1 MQKCRL
7 VLADDHV
14 LFLQGLRK
22 ILEETDSVSVVGEA
36 RDGQQVLPVVRKHR
50 PDMVLLDISMPNIR
64 GLEAISR
71 IKDIDPEIKVLMLTM
86 HNKIEYLQRAVAA
99 GADGYLLKED
109 ADIDLLTA
117 IQTVVR
123 GKSYVSPTLAPLITE
138 SYFEAAQQDD
148 SKSHSALTNRERE
161 VLQLIAEGQ
170 KNREIAEC
178 LCISPRTVENHRA
191 NMMKKLGVKNSFELL
206 RCAIKKQIISVDDES
221 DS

>member
-1 MQKCRL
+1 MEVCRL

-22 ILEETDSVSVVGEA
+22 ILEETDAVSVVGEA
-36 RDGQQVLPVVRKHR
+36 RDGQQVLSVVRKHR

-71 IKDIDPEIKVLMLTM
+71 IKDIDTEIKVLMLTM
-86 HNKIEYLQRAVAA
+86 HNKIEYLHRAIAA

-117 IQTVVR
+117 IKTVVQ

-148 SKSHSALTNRERE
+148 AKSHAALTNRERE

-221 DS
+221 GN

>member
-1 MQKCRL
+1 MQKYRL

-71 IKDIDPEIKVLMLTM
+71 IKDIDPAIKVLMLTM
-86 HNKIEYLQRAVAA
+86 HNKIEYLHRAIAS

-117 IQTVVR
+117 IQTVAR

-138 SYFEAAQQDD
+138 SYFEKAQQDD

-206 RCAIKKQIISVDDES
+206 CCAIKKQIISVDDES
-221 DS
+221 GD